1 MKKQAITL
9 VVCLLLTTVALAQT
23 FDLGA
28 KAGLNFSQMNNTI
41 PTSYSASSGATGITG
56 GVFARAGLLGFFV
69 QPEVL
74 FSQRKGAF
82 TSSADGTAV
91 INTLTYIDI
100 PVLVGYKIAFARVNA
115 GPNFQNLIGAKQKA
129 TDLAKDPNFSKDNF
143 NASVV
148 GYQVGVG
155 VDLLKLTLDVRY
167 DGSFGKLGKEIIN
180 ASGQKVNYG
189 SRAGMWQVTLG
200 FKFL

>member
-9 VVCLLLTTVALAQT
+9 TVCLLSTAAALAQT
-23 FDLGA
+23 FNLGA

-41 PTSYSASSGATGITG
+41 PSSYSASSGATGITG
-56 GVFARAGLLGFFV
+56 GVFGRVGFAGFFV

-82 TSSADGTAV
+82 TSSVDGTAV
-91 INTLTYIDI
+91 INTLSYIDI
-100 PVLVGYKIAFARVNA
+100 PVLVGYKIAFARVNM
-115 GPNFQNLIGAKQKA
+115 GPNFQNLIAAKQKA
-129 TDLAKDPNFSKDNF
+129 TDQAKDPNFNKENF
-143 NASVV
+143 NTTVV

-180 ASGQKVNYG
+180 ASGKKVDYG